1 MNLHTSYGI
10 AYAKYSLLMQGRN
23 YKVEG
28 RTGNILNSIFL
39 FFFDILVLLNIR
51 ILNKNNNMLTNSR
64 VDVWKSILTQDDHN
78 RPRPEIT
85 LRTTLKS

>member
-1 MNLHTSYGI
+1 
-10 AYAKYSLLMQGRN
+10 
-23 YKVEG
+23 
-28 RTGNILNSIFL
+28 
-39 FFFDILVLLNIR
+39 
-51 ILNKNNNMLTNSR
+51 MLTNSR